1 MSIKTCIRVFI
12 LIVFIVFIS
21 DMLASSKKIRALES
35 KLEISTT
42 NESILLNQ
50 FDSLNSY
57 NKELQLNIEQL
68 KYSNNITLDKLN
80 KVRKE
85 LNIKDKELQKLQYQL
100 SISNKTDTIV
110 YRDTI
115 FKEDIKLDT
124 LIKDNWYSLN
134 LDLEYPSTI
143 IVNPKFKSEK
153 YVVTSLK
160 KEIKGTPRKCWLGRI
175 FQKKHNVVRVE
186 VVEKSPYIETKE
198 QVFINIIEQCT

>member
-21 DMLASSKKIRALES
+21 DMFASSKKIRTLES

-100 SISNKTDTIV
+100 SISNKTDTVV

-124 LIKDNWYSLN
+124 LIKDDWYSLN

-160 KEIKGTPRKCWLGRI
+160 KEIKGTPKKCWLGRI

-198 QVFINIIEQCT
+198 QVFINIIEQ

>member
-21 DMLASSKKIRALES
+21 DMFASSKKIRALES

-80 KVRKE
+80 KVRNE

-100 SISNKTDTIV
+100 SISNKTDTVV

-115 FKEDIKLDT
+115 FKEGIKLDT
-124 LIKDNWYSLN
+124 LIKDDWYSLN

-160 KEIKGTPRKCWLGRI
+160 KEIKGTPKKCWLGRI

-198 QVFINIIEQCT
+198 QVFINIIEQ

>member
-1 MSIKTCIRVFI
+1 MSIKTDIRVFI
-12 LIVFIVFIS
+12 LIVFIVLIS
-21 DMLASSKKIRALES
+21 DMFASSKKIRALES
-35 KLEISTT
+35 KLKISTT

-100 SISNKTDTIV
+100 SISNKTDTVV

-115 FKEDIKLDT
+115 FKEGIKLDT
-124 LIKDNWYSLN
+124 LIKDDWYSLN

-160 KEIKGTPRKCWLGRI
+160 KEIKGTPKKCWLGRI

-198 QVFINIIEQCT
+198 QVFINIIKQ

>member
-1 MSIKTCIRVFI
+1 MNIKTCIRIFI
-12 LIVFIVFIS
+12 LIVFVVFIS
-21 DMLASSKKIRALES
+21 DMFASSKKIRALES

-100 SISNKTDTIV
+100 SISNKTDTVV

-115 FKEDIKLDT
+115 FKEGIKLDT
-124 LIKDNWYSLN
+124 LIKDDWYSLN

-160 KEIKGTPRKCWLGRI
+160 KEIKGTPKKCWLGRI

-198 QVFINIIEQCT
+198 QVFINIIEQ

>member
-1 MSIKTCIRVFI
+1 MSIKTSIRIFI
-12 LIVFIVFIS
+12 LIVFVVLIS
-21 DMLASSKKIRALES
+21 DMFASSKKIKTLEN

-68 KYSNNITLDKLN
+68 EYSNNTTLDKLN

-85 LNIKDKELQKLQYQL
+85 LNVKDKELQKLQYQL
-100 SISNKTDTIV
+100 SISNKTDTVI

-115 FKEDIKLDT
+115 FKEGIKLDT
-124 LIKDNWYSLN
+124 LIKDDWYSLN

-143 IVNPKFKSEK
+143 VVNPEFKSEK

-160 KEIKGTPRKCWLGRI
+160 KEIKGTPKKCWLGRI

-198 QVFINIIEQCT
+198 QVFINIIEQ

>member
-21 DMLASSKKIRALES
+21 DMFASSKKIRALES

-85 LNIKDKELQKLQYQL
+85 LNIEDEELQKLQYQL
-100 SISNKTDTIV
+100 SISNKTDTVV

-115 FKEDIKLDT
+115 FKEGIKLDT
-124 LIKDNWYSLN
+124 LIKDDWYSLN

-160 KEIKGTPRKCWLGRI
+160 KEIKGTPKKCWLGRI

-198 QVFINIIEQCT
+198 QVFINIIEQ

>member
-1 MSIKTCIRVFI
+1 MSIKTSIRIFI
-12 LIVFIVFIS
+12 LIVFVVLIS
-21 DMLASSKKIRALES
+21 DMFASSKKIKTLEN

-68 KYSNNITLDKLN
+68 EYSNNTTLDKLN

-85 LNIKDKELQKLQYQL
+85 LNVKDKELQKLQYQL
-100 SISNKTDTIV
+100 SISNKTDTVI

-115 FKEDIKLDT
+115 FKEGIKLDT
-124 LIKDNWYSLN
+124 LIKDDWYSLN

-160 KEIKGTPRKCWLGRI
+160 KEIKGTPKKCWLGRI

-198 QVFINIIEQCT
+198 QVFINIIEQ

>member
-1 MSIKTCIRVFI
+1 MSIKTDIRVFI
-12 LIVFIVFIS
+12 LIVFIVLIS
-21 DMLASSKKIRALES
+21 DMFASSKKIRVLES

-68 KYSNNITLDKLN
+68 KYSNNKTLDKLN

-100 SISNKTDTIV
+100 SISNKTDTVV

-115 FKEDIKLDT
+115 FKEGIKLDT
-124 LIKDNWYSLN
+124 LIKDDWYSLN

-160 KEIKGTPRKCWLGRI
+160 KEIKGTPKKCWLGRI

-198 QVFINIIEQCT
+198 QVFINIIEQ

>member
-1 MSIKTCIRVFI
+1 MSIKTSIRIFI
-12 LIVFIVFIS
+12 LIVFVVLIS
-21 DMLASSKKIRALES
+21 DMFASSKKIRALES

-100 SISNKTDTIV
+100 SISNKTDTVV

-115 FKEDIKLDT
+115 FKEGIKLDT
-124 LIKDNWYSLN
+124 LIKDDWYSLN

-160 KEIKGTPRKCWLGRI
+160 KEIKGTPKKCWLGRI

-198 QVFINIIEQCT
+198 QVFINIIEQ

>member
-1 MSIKTCIRVFI
+1 MSIKTGIRVFI
-12 LIVFIVFIS
+12 LIVFIVLIS
-21 DMLASSKKIRALES
+21 DMFASSKKIKTLEN
-35 KLEISTT
+35 KLEISTN
-42 NESILLNQ
+42 NESILLSQ

-68 KYSNNITLDKLN
+68 EYSNNTALDKLN

-85 LNIKDKELQKLQYQL
+85 LNVKNKELQKLQYQL
-100 SISNKTDTIV
+100 SISNKTDTVV

-115 FKEDIKLDT
+115 FKEGIKLDT
-124 LIKDNWYSLN
+124 LIKDDWYSLN

-143 IVNPKFKSEK
+143 VVNPEFKSEK

-160 KEIKGTPRKCWLGRI
+160 KEIKGTPKKCWLGRI

-198 QVFINIIEQCT
+198 QVFINIIEQ

>member
-21 DMLASSKKIRALES
+21 DMFASSKKIRALEN
-35 KLEISTT
+35 KLEISTN
-42 NESILLNQ
+42 NESILLSQ

-68 KYSNNITLDKLN
+68 EYSNNTTLDKLN

-85 LNIKDKELQKLQYQL
+85 LNVKDKELQKLQYQL
-100 SISNKTDTIV
+100 SISNKTDTVI

-115 FKEDIKLDT
+115 FKEGIKLDT
-124 LIKDNWYSLN
+124 LIKDDWYSLN

-143 IVNPKFKSEK
+143 VVNPEFKSEK

-160 KEIKGTPRKCWLGRI
+160 KEIKGTPKKCWLGRI

-198 QVFINIIEQCT
+198 QVFINIIEQ

>member
-12 LIVFIVFIS
+12 LIVFIVLIS
-21 DMLASSKKIRALES
+21 DMFASSKKIRALES

-68 KYSNNITLDKLN
+68 KYSNNTTLDKLN

-100 SISNKTDTIV
+100 SISNKTDTVV

-115 FKEDIKLDT
+115 FKEGIKLDT
-124 LIKDNWYSLN
+124 LIKDDWYSLN

-160 KEIKGTPRKCWLGRI
+160 KEIKGTPKKCWLGRI

-198 QVFINIIEQCT
+198 QVFINIIEQ

>member
-12 LIVFIVFIS
+12 LIVFIVLIS
-21 DMLASSKKIRALES
+21 DMFASSKKIRALES

-42 NESILLNQ
+42 NESILLSQ

-100 SISNKTDTIV
+100 SISNKTDTVV

-115 FKEDIKLDT
+115 FKEGIKLDT
-124 LIKDNWYSLN
+124 LIKDDWYSLN

-160 KEIKGTPRKCWLGRI
+160 KEIKGTPKKCWLGRI

-198 QVFINIIEQCT
+198 QVFINIIEQ

>member
-21 DMLASSKKIRALES
+21 DMFALSKKIRALES

-80 KVRKE
+80 KIRKE

-100 SISNKTDTIV
+100 SISNKTDTVV

-115 FKEDIKLDT
+115 FKEGIKLDT
-124 LIKDNWYSLN
+124 LIKDDWYSLN

-160 KEIKGTPRKCWLGRI
+160 KEIKGTPKKCWLGRI

-198 QVFINIIEQCT
+198 QVFINIIEQ

>member
-1 MSIKTCIRVFI
+1 MSIKTGIRVFI
-12 LIVFIVFIS
+12 LIVFIVLIS
-21 DMLASSKKIRALES
+21 DMFASSKKIRALES
-35 KLEISTT
+35 KLEISTN
-42 NESILLNQ
+42 NESILLSQ

-68 KYSNNITLDKLN
+68 EYSNNTTLDKLN

-85 LNIKDKELQKLQYQL
+85 LNVKDKDLQKLQYQL
-100 SISNKTDTIV
+100 SISNKTDTVI

-115 FKEDIKLDT
+115 FKEGIKLDT
-124 LIKDNWYSLN
+124 LIKDDWYSLN

-143 IVNPKFKSEK
+143 VVNPEFKSEK

-160 KEIKGTPRKCWLGRI
+160 KEIKGTPKKCWLGRI

-198 QVFINIIEQCT
+198 QVFINIIEQ

>member
-21 DMLASSKKIRALES
+21 DMFASSKKIRALES

-100 SISNKTDTIV
+100 SISNKTDTVV

-124 LIKDNWYSLN
+124 LIKDDWYSLN

-143 IVNPKFKSEK
+143 IINPKFKSEK

-160 KEIKGTPRKCWLGRI
+160 KEIKGTPKKCWLGRI
-175 FQKKHNVVRVE
+175 FQKKHNVIRVE

-198 QVFINIIEQCT
+198 QVFINIIEQ

>member
-1 MSIKTCIRVFI
+1 MSIKTSIRVFI

-21 DMLASSKKIRALES
+21 DMFASSKKIRALES

-100 SISNKTDTIV
+100 SISNKTDTVV

-124 LIKDNWYSLN
+124 LIKDDWYSLN
-134 LDLEYPSTI
+134 LNLEYPSTI

-160 KEIKGTPRKCWLGRI
+160 KEIKGTPKKCWLGRI

-198 QVFINIIEQCT
+198 QVFINIIEQ

>member
-1 MSIKTCIRVFI
+1 MSIKTDIRVFI
-12 LIVFIVFIS
+12 LIVFIVLIS
-21 DMLASSKKIRALES
+21 DMFASSKKIRALES
-35 KLEISTT
+35 KLKISTT

-80 KVRKE
+80 KVIKE

-100 SISNKTDTIV
+100 SISNKTDTVV

-115 FKEDIKLDT
+115 FKEGIKLDT
-124 LIKDNWYSLN
+124 LIKDDWYSLN

-160 KEIKGTPRKCWLGRI
+160 KEIKGTPKKCWLGRI

-198 QVFINIIEQCT
+198 QVFINIIEQ

>member
-1 MSIKTCIRVFI
+1 MSIKTDIRVFI
-12 LIVFIVFIS
+12 LIVFIVLIS
-21 DMLASSKKIRALES
+21 DMFASSKKIRALES
-35 KLEISTT
+35 KLKISTT

-57 NKELQLNIEQL
+57 NKEFQLNIEQL

-100 SISNKTDTIV
+100 SISNKTDTVV

-115 FKEDIKLDT
+115 FKEGIKLDT
-124 LIKDNWYSLN
+124 LIKDDWYSLN

-160 KEIKGTPRKCWLGRI
+160 KEIKGTPKKCWLGRI

-198 QVFINIIEQCT
+198 QVFINIIEQ

>member
-21 DMLASSKKIRALES
+21 DMFASSKKIRALES

-100 SISNKTDTIV
+100 SISNKTDTVV

-124 LIKDNWYSLN
+124 LIKDDWYSLN

-160 KEIKGTPRKCWLGRI
+160 KEIKGTPKKCWLGRI
-175 FQKKHNVVRVE
+175 LQKKHNVVRVE

-198 QVFINIIEQCT
+198 QVFINIIEQ

>member
-21 DMLASSKKIRALES
+21 DMFASSKKIRALEN

-50 FDSLNSY
+50 FDSLNNY

-100 SISNKTDTIV
+100 SISNKTDTVV

-115 FKEDIKLDT
+115 FKEGIKLDT
-124 LIKDNWYSLN
+124 LIKDDWYSLN

-153 YVVTSLK
+153 YVITSLK
-160 KEIKGTPRKCWLGRI
+160 KEIKGTPKKCWLGRI

-198 QVFINIIEQCT
+198 QVFINIIEQ

>member
-1 MSIKTCIRVFI
+1 MSIKTGIRVFI
-12 LIVFIVFIS
+12 LIVFIVLIS
-21 DMLASSKKIRALES
+21 DMFASSKKIKTLEN

-100 SISNKTDTIV
+100 SISNKTDTVV

-115 FKEDIKLDT
+115 FKEGIKLDT
-124 LIKDNWYSLN
+124 LIKDDWYSLN

-160 KEIKGTPRKCWLGRI
+160 KEIKGTPKKCWLGRI

-198 QVFINIIEQCT
+198 QVFINIIKQ

>member
-21 DMLASSKKIRALES
+21 DMFASSKKIRALES

-57 NKELQLNIEQL
+57 NKELQLNIKQL

-100 SISNKTDTIV
+100 SISNKTDTVV

-115 FKEDIKLDT
+115 FKEGIKLDT
-124 LIKDNWYSLN
+124 LIKDDWYSLN

-160 KEIKGTPRKCWLGRI
+160 KEIKGTPKKCWLGRI

-198 QVFINIIEQCT
+198 QVFINIIEQ

>member
-1 MSIKTCIRVFI
+1 MSVKNIIRIFI
-12 LIVFIVFIS
+12 GVLFLAVVS
-21 DMLASSKKIRALES
+21 DLLSTNRKLNELQSKY
-35 KLEISTT
+35 EISTN
-42 NESILLNQ
+42 NEKLLLSNN
-50 FDSLNSY
+50 DSLKINNS
-57 NKELQLNIEQL
+57 KLQLTVEQL
-68 KYSNNITLDKLN
+68 EYSNNTTLDKLN

-85 LNIKDKELQKLQYQL
+85 LDIKDKELQELQYQL

-115 FKEDIKLDT
+115 FKEGIKLDT
-124 LIKDNWYSLN
+124 LIKDDWYSLN

-143 IVNPKFKSEK
+143 IVNPEFKSEK

-160 KEIKGTPRKCWLGRI
+160 KEIIGTPKKCWLGRV

-198 QVFINIIEQCT
+198 QVFINIIKQ

>member
-21 DMLASSKKIRALES
+21 DMFASSKKIRALES

-42 NESILLNQ
+42 NESVLLNQ

-124 LIKDNWYSLN
+124 LIKDDWYSLN

-160 KEIKGTPRKCWLGRI
+160 KEIKGTPKKCWLGRI

-186 VVEKSPYIETKE
+186 VVEKSPYVETKE
-198 QVFINIIEQCT
+198 QVFINIIEQ

>member
-1 MSIKTCIRVFI
+1 MSIKTDIRVFI
-12 LIVFIVFIS
+12 LIVFIVLIS
-21 DMLASSKKIRALES
+21 DMFASSKKIKTLEN

-100 SISNKTDTIV
+100 SISNKTDTVV

-115 FKEDIKLDT
+115 FKEGIKLDT
-124 LIKDNWYSLN
+124 LIKDDWYSLN

-160 KEIKGTPRKCWLGRI
+160 KEIKGTPKKCWLGRI

-198 QVFINIIEQCT
+198 QVFINIIEQ

>member
-21 DMLASSKKIRALES
+21 DMFASSKKIRALES

-100 SISNKTDTIV
+100 SISNKTDTVV

-115 FKEDIKLDT
+115 FKEGIKLDT
-124 LIKDNWYSLN
+124 LIKDDWYSLN

-160 KEIKGTPRKCWLGRI
+160 KEIKGTPKKCWLGRI

-198 QVFINIIEQCT
+198 QVFINIIEQ

>member
-21 DMLASSKKIRALES
+21 DMFASSKKIRALES

-68 KYSNNITLDKLN
+68 KYSNNITLNKLN

-115 FKEDIKLDT
+115 FKEGIKLDT
-124 LIKDNWYSLN
+124 LIKDDWYSLN

-160 KEIKGTPRKCWLGRI
+160 KEIKGTPKKCWLGRI
-175 FQKKHNVVRVE
+175 FQKKHNVIRVE

-198 QVFINIIEQCT
+198 QVFINIIEQ

>member
-1 MSIKTCIRVFI
+1 MSIKTCIRIFI

-21 DMLASSKKIRALES
+21 DMFASSKKIRALES

-100 SISNKTDTIV
+100 SISNKTDTVV

-115 FKEDIKLDT
+115 FKEGIKLDT
-124 LIKDNWYSLN
+124 LIKDNWYSLDIN
-134 LDLEYPSTI
+134 LEYPSTI

-153 YVVTSLK
+153 YVVTSVK
-160 KEIKGTPRKCWLGRI
+160 KEIIGTPKKCWLGRI

-198 QVFINIIEQCT
+198 QIFINIDKQ

>member
-12 LIVFIVFIS
+12 LIVFIVLIS
-21 DMLASSKKIRALES
+21 DMFASSKKIRALES

-68 KYSNNITLDKLN
+68 KYSNNITLNKLN

-100 SISNKTDTIV
+100 SISNKTDTVV

-115 FKEDIKLDT
+115 FKEGIKLDT
-124 LIKDNWYSLN
+124 LIKDDWYSLN

-160 KEIKGTPRKCWLGRI
+160 KEIKGTPKKCWLGRI

-198 QVFINIIEQCT
+198 QVFINIIEQ

>member
-21 DMLASSKKIRALES
+21 DMFASSKKIRALES

-100 SISNKTDTIV
+100 SISNKTDTVV

-115 FKEDIKLDT
+115 FKEGIKLDT
-124 LIKDNWYSLN
+124 LIKDDWYSLN
-134 LDLEYPSTI
+134 LDLEYPSNI

-160 KEIKGTPRKCWLGRI
+160 KEIKGTPKKCWLGRI
-175 FQKKHNVVRVE
+175 FQKKHNVIRVE

-198 QVFINIIEQCT
+198 QVFINIIEQ

>member
-21 DMLASSKKIRALES
+21 DMFASSKKIRALES

-100 SISNKTDTIV
+100 SISNKTDTVV

-115 FKEDIKLDT
+115 FKEGIKLDT
-124 LIKDNWYSLN
+124 LIKDDWYSLN

-160 KEIKGTPRKCWLGRI
+160 REIKGTPKKCWLGRI

-198 QVFINIIEQCT
+198 QVFINIIEQ

>member
-1 MSIKTCIRVFI
+1 MSIKTGIRVFI
-12 LIVFIVFIS
+12 LIVFIVLIS
-21 DMLASSKKIRALES
+21 DMFASSKKIKTLEN
-35 KLEISTT
+35 KLEISTN
-42 NESILLNQ
+42 NESILLSQ

-68 KYSNNITLDKLN
+68 EYSNNTTLDKLN

-85 LNIKDKELQKLQYQL
+85 LNVKNKELQKLQYQL
-100 SISNKTDTIV
+100 SISNKTDTVV

-115 FKEDIKLDT
+115 FKEGIKLDT
-124 LIKDNWYSLN
+124 LIKDDWYSLN

-143 IVNPKFKSEK
+143 VVNPEFKSEK

-160 KEIKGTPRKCWLGRI
+160 KEIKGTPKKCWLGRI

-198 QVFINIIEQCT
+198 QVFINIIEQ

>member
-1 MSIKTCIRVFI
+1 MSIKTGIRVFI
-12 LIVFIVFIS
+12 LIVFIVLIS
-21 DMLASSKKIRALES
+21 DMFASSKKIRALES
-35 KLEISTT
+35 KLEISTN
-42 NESILLNQ
+42 NESILLSQ

-68 KYSNNITLDKLN
+68 EYSNNTTLDKLN

-85 LNIKDKELQKLQYQL
+85 LNVKDKELQKLQYQL
-100 SISNKTDTIV
+100 SISNKIDTVI

-115 FKEDIKLDT
+115 FKEGIKLDT
-124 LIKDNWYSLN
+124 LIKDDWYSLN

-143 IVNPKFKSEK
+143 VVNPEFKSEK

-160 KEIKGTPRKCWLGRI
+160 KEIKGTPKKCWLGRI
-175 FQKKHNVVRVE
+175 FQKKHNVIRVE

-198 QVFINIIEQCT
+198 QVFINIIEQ

>member
-21 DMLASSKKIRALES
+21 DMFASSKKIRALES

-115 FKEDIKLDT
+115 FKEGIKLDT
-124 LIKDNWYSLN
+124 LIKDDWYSLN

-198 QVFINIIEQCT
+198 QVFINIIEQ

>member
-1 MSIKTCIRVFI
+1 MSIKTDIRVFI
-12 LIVFIVFIS
+12 LIVFIVLIS
-21 DMLASSKKIRALES
+21 DMFASSKKIRALES

-80 KVRKE
+80 KIRKE

-100 SISNKTDTIV
+100 SISNKTDTVV

-115 FKEDIKLDT
+115 FKEGIKLDT
-124 LIKDNWYSLN
+124 LIKDDWYSLN

-160 KEIKGTPRKCWLGRI
+160 KEIKGTPKKCWLGRI

-198 QVFINIIEQCT
+198 QVFINIIEQ

>member
-1 MSIKTCIRVFI
+1 MSIKTGIRVFI
-12 LIVFIVFIS
+12 LIVFIVLIS
-21 DMLASSKKIRALES
+21 DMFASSKKIKTLEN

-42 NESILLNQ
+42 NESILLSQ
-50 FDSLNSY
+50 FDSLNNY

-68 KYSNNITLDKLN
+68 KYSNNTTLDKLN

-85 LNIKDKELQKLQYQL
+85 LNVKDKELQKLQYQL
-100 SISNKTDTIV
+100 SISNKTDTVI

-115 FKEDIKLDT
+115 FKEGIKLDT
-124 LIKDNWYSLN
+124 LIKDDWYSLN

-143 IVNPKFKSEK
+143 VVNPEFKSEK

-160 KEIKGTPRKCWLGRI
+160 KEIKGTPKKCWLGRI

-198 QVFINIIEQCT
+198 QVFINIIEQ

>member
-21 DMLASSKKIRALES
+21 DMFASSKKIRTLES

-85 LNIKDKELQKLQYQL
+85 LNIKDEELQKLQYQL
-100 SISNKTDTIV
+100 SISNKTDTVV

-115 FKEDIKLDT
+115 FKEGIKLDT
-124 LIKDNWYSLN
+124 LIKDDWYSLN

-160 KEIKGTPRKCWLGRI
+160 KEIKGTPKKCWLGRI

-198 QVFINIIEQCT
+198 QVFINIIEQ

>member
-21 DMLASSKKIRALES
+21 DMFASSKKIRALES
-35 KLEISTT
+35 KLEISTN

-100 SISNKTDTIV
+100 SISNKTDTVV

-115 FKEDIKLDT
+115 FKEGIKLDT
-124 LIKDNWYSLN
+124 LIKDDWYSLN

-160 KEIKGTPRKCWLGRI
+160 KEIKGTPKKCWLGRI

-198 QVFINIIEQCT
+198 QVFINIIEQ